1 MQQRGQFTF
10 YRSYMEALEDVPE
23 EFRWPAVLSV
33 IEYGLDQK
41 KPQGLESHGRIF
53 FKMAKPTLDAG
64 WKKAEAG
71 KEGGSKPKANRKQ
84 TESKREKEKEGE
96 KENENE
102 IENEIENETEDKSL
116 PGGCAFD
123 EFWNLYPVKIDR
135 DGAKAVFMELARD
148 REKILEGLK
157 LWLDSKQWRDDGG
170 RFIPRPVKW
179 LKEKH
184 YLQCPPQSVPYGASG
199 ELGQAEL
206 EAIRRMMA
214 D

>member
-64 WKKAEAG
+64 WRMA
-71 KEGGSKPKANRKQ
+71 EGGKKGQLTRRLRKGSPN
-84 TESKREKEKEGE
+84 EGEKEKEGE
-96 KENENE
+96 NENETENE
-102 IENEIENETEDKSL
+102 IETETEDESL

-135 DGAKAVFMELARD
+135 DGAKAVFEELARD

-184 YLQCPPQSVPYGASG
+184 YLQCPPQSVPYGATG